1 MTAIGYGNDTLHIAY
16 HLTVKSVCD
25 STPSVSVKFYR
36 NDSSGHRILSDVHP
50 FTDGKKETVDLTR
63 HVVCDSS
70 GVTARLRRGMESSW
84 LTRMPF
90 RAKIRKSNN
99 KVDFSVSGP
108 FEPF

>member
-25 STPSVSVKFYR
+25 STPSVSVKFYW
-36 NDSSGHRILSDVHP
+36 NDSSDHWILSDVLS
-50 FTDGKKETVDLTR
+50 FTDGKNETVDLTR
-63 HVVCDSS
+63 HVVCDSL

-84 LTRMPF
+84 LTHMPF